1 MANTSSRTLRLLS
14 LLQTHRFWPGP
25 ELADRL
31 EVSERTLR
39 RDIERLRE
47 LGYPVD
53 AARGSEGGY
62 QLGAGATMPPL
73 TVDEDEAIA
82 MAVAL
87 NGAAQMS
94 SGALSEA
101 SVSALSKVVQVLP
114 PRLRRRAEALRA
126 VTVDSPFSSA
136 PPVRADVLATVAQSA
151 RDAERLRFTY
161 RAAGGAS
168 AGSDLG
174 RHVEPHR
181 LVTVGRRWYLVAYD
195 LDRQDWRSFRLD
207 RLREPVGTRARFRP
221 RDGARRRRGG
231 VRPRRDVARGAG
243 AARRGARV
251 GTVRRGGAADRAMG
265 SGYGGVRRVCRL
277 EMSARDARW
286 IVFGLAIVEAPFEL
300 VEAPEAVRHEMAEWA
315 DRFAAAPLPARR
327 PPTRPDP
334 PATGRLRG
342 PSAKGKREADV
353 GGRCEDSGMLLSEVV
368 ATAAT
373 VTATSS
379 RLAKVEALADLLRR
393 LPPEEVAPT
402 VGFLIGR
409 ARQGRVGVGY
419 RTVSGL
425 MGEPAEAPS
434 LTVADLDHLLDDL
447 LAATGTGSAALRQD
461 TLQTLGRRA
470 TADEQQFVTRVLIGE
485 MRTGALEG
493 VLVDAVAK
501 ASEVPGATVRRA
513 VMLSGDLGET
523 ARLALTGGAD
533 ALEQVGL
540 AVGTPV
546 LPMLAST
553 AAAPAAAL
561 AITGEASVEY
571 KLDGARIQ
579 VHRDGDD
586 VHVYTRSLAEIT
598 HRVPE
603 VVEVVRTFPATQLI
617 LDGETLSLDEDG
629 GPRPFQDTMS
639 RFGAEAQRSTVLKP
653 WFFDILHVDGEDL
666 IDRPLSERL
675 PILEKVVG
683 AYRIP
688 GEVTADPATAER
700 VSRDAL
706 AAGHEGIVVK
716 GVDSVYA
723 AWKPSPGFR
732 TGGVFGLPVR
742 RRSHTPAD
750 TFGSGS
756 SLQNAKVARAQ
767 VNYDDPNSLGHPP
780 KSNTA
785 RSTRHTSSSI
795 KILADD
801 DEAKMRPQ
809 VRFLVPA

>member
-1 MANTSSRTLRLLS
+1 
-14 LLQTHRFWPGP
+14 
-25 ELADRL
+25 
-31 EVSERTLR
+31 
-39 RDIERLRE
+39 
-47 LGYPVD
+47 
-53 AARGSEGGY
+53 
-62 QLGAGATMPPL
+62 
-73 TVDEDEAIA
+73 
-82 MAVAL
+82 
-87 NGAAQMS
+87 
-94 SGALSEA
+94 
-101 SVSALSKVVQVLP
+101 
-114 PRLRRRAEALRA
+114 
-126 VTVDSPFSSA
+126 
-136 PPVRADVLATVAQSA
+136 
-151 RDAERLRFTY
+151 
-161 RAAGGAS
+161 
-168 AGSDLG
+168 
-174 RHVEPHR
+174 
-181 LVTVGRRWYLVAYD
+181 
-195 LDRQDWRSFRLD
+195 
-207 RLREPVGTRARFRP
+207 
-221 RDGARRRRGG
+221 
-231 VRPRRDVARGAG
+231 
-243 AARRGARV
+243 
-251 GTVRRGGAADRAMG
+251 
-265 SGYGGVRRVCRL
+265 
-277 EMSARDARW
+277 
-286 IVFGLAIVEAPFEL
+286 
-300 VEAPEAVRHEMAEWA
+300 
-315 DRFAAAPLPARR
+315 
-327 PPTRPDP
+327 
-334 PATGRLRG
+334 
-342 PSAKGKREADV
+342 
-353 GGRCEDSGMLLSEVV
+353 MLLSEVV

-393 LPPEEVAPT
+393 LPTEEVAPT

-425 MGEPAEAPS
+425 MGEPAETPS

-461 TLQTLGRRA
+461 TLRTLGRRA
-470 TADEQQFVTRVLIGE
+470 TADEQLFVTRVLIGE

-501 ASEVPGATVRRA
+501 ASEVPVATVRRA

-553 AAAPAAAL
+553 AADPAAAL

-653 WFFDILHVDGEDL
+653 WFFDVLHVDGEDL

-688 GEVTADPATAER
+688 GEVTADPATADR

-716 GVDSVYA
+716 GVDSLYA
-723 AWKPSPGFR
+723 AGRRGKSWVKVKPVHTYDLVVLGVEWGSGRR
-732 TGGVFGLPVR
+732 TGWLSNLHLGAYDPTGEFGEPGEFVMVGKTFKGLTDALLRWQTEHFPTIETRSTKHVVYVEPVTVVEIALDGVQ
-742 RRSHTPAD
+742 RSSRYPGGIALRFARVKQYREDKRPEDAD
-750 TFGSGS
+750 TIQT
-756 SLQNAKVARAQ
+756 LRTML
-767 VNYDDPNSLGHPP
+767 P
-780 KSNTA
+780 
-785 RSTRHTSSSI
+785 TS
-795 KILADD
+795 
-801 DEAKMRPQ
+801 
-809 VRFLVPA
+809 